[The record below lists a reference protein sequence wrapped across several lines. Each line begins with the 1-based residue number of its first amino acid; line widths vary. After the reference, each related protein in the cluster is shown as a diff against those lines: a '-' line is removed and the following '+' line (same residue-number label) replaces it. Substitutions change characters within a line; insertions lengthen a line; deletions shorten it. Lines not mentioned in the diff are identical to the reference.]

1 MTEAATDEA
10 GFAAI
15 GAALATPS
23 ALLPEAPPEYTADT
37 AKAKIAELKADKEF
51 AERYLSGEVKATEEF
66 KRLHGIA
73 SGKQAA
79 TESGIHRSMQF
90 DALRK
95 LAPTLPEKCFAQ
107 AVNNGPVAQ
116 FERTLLTRMLIL
128 GL

>member
-1 MTEAATDEA
+1 VLR
-10 GFAAI
+10 
-15 GAALATPS
+15 LATPN

-90 DALRK
+90 DSMPCASWRPTCRK
-95 LAPTLPEKCFAQ
+95 NVLPR
-107 AVNNGPVAQ
+107 P
-116 FERTLLTRMLIL
+116 RTMAR
-128 GL
+128 